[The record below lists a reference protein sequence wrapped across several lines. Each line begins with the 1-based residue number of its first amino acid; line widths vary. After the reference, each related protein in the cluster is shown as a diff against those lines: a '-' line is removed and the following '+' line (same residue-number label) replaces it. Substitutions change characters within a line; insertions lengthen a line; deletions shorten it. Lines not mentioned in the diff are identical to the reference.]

1 MNRRVWV
8 FFKDSGFEVSYWDG
22 DKRITMIR
30 FSDFSLA
37 NISAYFFLETGV
49 IKASEKFLR
58 SIGEKS

>member
-8 FFKDSGFEVSYWDG
+8 FFDDCGYEVSYWLG
-22 DKRITMIR
+22 DKRLTMIR

-37 NISAYFFLETGV
+37 NISAYLFLETGR